1 MRTQRSRMVKVA
13 LGAAA
18 ASLALAACGGSSGSG
33 SSSSASGATSNIT
46 IGWAQTPDNV
56 DPAITGAQTVES
68 IDVNVFQTLV
78 WATPSGQLTPDL
90 ATSWSVSPDG
100 KTYTFN
106 LRKGVTFQ
114 DGTPF
119 NAAAVAANFAF
130 ITAKATKSVAAIG
143 SLGTCLS
150 ATAVSTYVAQVHCS
164 SPYAALLANLATPV
178 TGMQS
183 PAAIK
188 KYGTNIQFHLV
199 GTGPFEYVKYVPD
212 QSLVLKRWAKFNW
225 APPALKQS
233 GPAKA
238 AQLTYDFVPNNGS
251 RISELQSGQAQVIE
265 QTPAVYY
272 VRYEHSSSFSD
283 LAVPIG
289 GMGIF
294 MPFDVTRF
302 PTSDAAVRQA
312 ISYYVNRTAAIKTS
326 LSGAFPELTTP
337 LQPGLLGY
345 TASIP
350 QYSFDPA
357 KGNHVLT
364 ADGWKKVGGIWTK
377 GGKQLALV
385 LNSLSTDPEYPLIMQ
400 AVQSQ
405 LQGQGIKA
413 SIVTNTVTPWENL
426 NASGG
431 MSLTVLEFA
440 NADPAQL
447 LEWYVPGQYFQS
459 WTKVDN
465 PALSQVLNAAQLTT
479 SQSVRVTDYLQAQ
492 KIIMTEAYEIPFHVN
507 EDLLTFS
514 SKISGI
520 EYEGGGDDFFYQA
533 H

>member
-1 MRTQRSRMVKVA
+1 VRLTKIA

-18 ASLALAACGGSSGSG
+18 AALAVAACGGSSGSG
-33 SSSSASGATSNIT
+33 GSSAAGTTGNIT
-46 IGWAQTPDNV
+46 IGWAQTPDNI

-68 IDVNVFQTLV
+68 IDVNVFQTLI

-100 KTYTFN
+100 QTYTFH
-106 LRKGVTFQ
+106 LRQGVTFQ

-130 ITAKATKSVAAIG
+130 ITAKSTKSVGAIG

-150 ATAVSTYVAQVHCS
+150 ATAASTYVVQVHCS

-188 KYGTNIQFHLV
+188 KYGANIQFHLS
-199 GTGPFEYVKYVPD
+199 GTGPFEFVKYVPN
-212 QSLVLKRWAKFNW
+212 QSLVLKRWATFNW
-225 APPALKQS
+225 APPALKQN

-238 AQLTYDFVPNNGS
+238 AQLTYDFVPSNGS

-272 VRYEHSSSFSD
+272 VRYQHDSSFRD

-294 MPFDVTRF
+294 MPFDVTKF
-302 PTSDAAVRQA
+302 PTNDQAVRQA
-312 ISYYVNRTAAIKTS
+312 ISYYVNRPAAIKTS

-337 LQPGLLGY
+337 LQQGILGY
-345 TASIP
+345 TTGIP

-357 KGNHVLT
+357 KGDQALT
-364 ADGWKKVGGIWTK
+364 ADGWKKVGGIWSK
-377 GGKQLALV
+377 GGQQLTIV

-405 LQGQGIKA
+405 LQSQGVKA
-413 SIVTNTVTPWENL
+413 TIVTNTVTPWESF

-431 MSLTVLEFA
+431 MSMTVLEFA
-440 NADPAQL
+440 NADPAQM
-447 LEWYVPGQYFQS
+447 LEWYVPGQYFQT

-465 PALSQVLNAAQLTT
+465 PALTKVLNAAQLTS
-479 SQSVRVTDYLQAQ
+479 SQSARVADYLQAQ

>member
-1 MRTQRSRMVKVA
+1 
-13 LGAAA
+13 
-18 ASLALAACGGSSGSG
+18 
-33 SSSSASGATSNIT
+33 
-46 IGWAQTPDNV
+46 
-56 DPAITGAQTVES
+56 
-68 IDVNVFQTLV
+68 
-78 WATPSGQLTPDL
+78 
-90 ATSWSVSPDG
+90 
-100 KTYTFN
+100 
-106 LRKGVTFQ
+106 
-114 DGTPF
+114 
-119 NAAAVAANFAF
+119 
-130 ITAKATKSVAAIG
+130 
-143 SLGTCLS
+143 
-150 ATAVSTYVAQVHCS
+150 
-164 SPYAALLANLATPV
+164 
-178 TGMQS
+178 
-183 PAAIK
+183 
-188 KYGTNIQFHLV
+188 
-199 GTGPFEYVKYVPD
+199 
-212 QSLVLKRWAKFNW
+212 
-225 APPALKQS
+225 
-233 GPAKA
+233 
-238 AQLTYDFVPNNGS
+238 
-251 RISELQSGQAQVIE
+251 
-265 QTPAVYY
+265 
-272 VRYEHSSSFSD
+272 
-283 LAVPIG
+283 
-289 GMGIF
+289 
-294 MPFDVTRF
+294 
-302 PTSDAAVRQA
+302 
-312 ISYYVNRTAAIKTS
+312 
-326 LSGAFPELTTP
+326 
-337 LQPGLLGY
+337 
-345 TASIP
+345 
-350 QYSFDPA
+350 
-357 KGNHVLT
+357 VLT